1 MIALT
6 KNENSIILLFPC
18 HRKPE
23 RCFHIKGKPMHLCA
37 RCCSILI
44 GYMSIPFIFLVH
56 IPFWVGIFCQIP
68 MIVDGYTQLRK
79 WRTSNNTLRMIT
91 GLVSGVGL
99 SIGIVSMVNLLV
111 DL

>member
-1 MIALT
+1 
-6 KNENSIILLFPC
+6 
-18 HRKPE
+18 
-23 RCFHIKGKPMHLCA
+23 
-37 RCCSILI
+37 
-44 GYMSIPFIFLVH
+44 
-56 IPFWVGIFCQIP
+56 
-68 MIVDGYTQLRK
+68 LRK